1 MSWQMWASLS
11 SLLPLN
17 MIILWCTLRLKA
29 RQSQRSLLTS
39 SIFCF
44 CIFSYRHISSYR
56 PIIICST
63 NVVQTVYQGGRG
75 GGDTWWRQEKPQT
88 SRNAKKRQKMAKNG
102 TKVKREKVDATI
114 SSQHNVLVS
123 FFFPF
128 FFFCSGRSSYSDS
141 VLLYRS
147 ARPLFEFLSISANIY

>member
-44 CIFSYRHISSYR
+44 CIFSYRHISSCR
-56 PIIICST
+56 HIIICST
-63 NVVQTVYQGGRG
+63 NVVQTVYQGEEVVETH
-75 GGDTWWRQEKPQT
+75 GGD
-88 SRNAKKRQKMAKNG
+88 KKSLKLAATPKNGKKWQKMAQRSRGRKWM
-102 TKVKREKVDATI
+102 TPYHHTI
-114 SSQHNVLVS
+114 MSWCHS
-123 FFFPF
+123 FFLF
-128 FFFCSGRSSYSDS
+128 SSFSF
-141 VLLYRS
+141 LLR
-147 ARPLFEFLSISANIY
+147 